1 MMKYHFKLLPILFL
15 GACSNMHNQDMIIEK
30 SAYIMSRQEVITAIE
45 ECKGANLRPVL
56 FYGRRKVMD
65 KPIPFIVDVSCAPR
79 SGV

>member
-1 MMKYHFKLLPILFL
+1 
-15 GACSNMHNQDMIIEK
+15 
-30 SAYIMSRQEVITAIE
+30 MSRQEVINAIE

>member
-1 MMKYHFKLLPILFL
+1 MTYHFKLLPILFL

-30 SAYIMSRQEVITAIE
+30 SAYMMSRQEVITAIDD
-45 ECKGANLRPVL
+45 CKSANLRPVL

-79 SGV
+79 SGI